1 MNKKPNF
8 TEAITES
15 IFVMLPF
22 VILILIKVMQNDLKG
37 ILYTSDY
44 SLAASIMYGQ
54 LLAKTLTVP
63 DHRKNQDS
71 FKLYQVIVFCISIIS
86 IVMYAGFQLLE
97 NLSSYIYCIQLMV
110 FCVCVFFYIP
120 IYTLMNDLNKR

>member
-15 IFVMLPF
+15 IFVILPF

-86 IVMYAGFQLLE
+86 IVMYAGFQLLK
-97 NLSSYIYCIQLMV
+97 NLSSYIYCIQLIV